1 MTGIA
6 DPKRLAATRLLEL
19 ARDLFQQ
26 NAALEAAGI
35 MINGLTSAW
44 DRVVMAVFEVLG
56 IDSIE
61 AGSLCMVICECA
73 DGSLEINTCIDVLT
87 EQAGLTAKE

>member
-1 MTGIA
+1 MGVVT
-6 DPKRLAATRLLEL
+6 DVQRLAATRLLEL

-35 MINGLTSAW
+35 TINGLTSAW
-44 DRVVMAVFEVLG
+44 DRVVMAVFDVLG
-56 IDSIE
+56 IDSTD

-73 DGSLEINTCIDVLT
+73 DGSLEIITCIDVLT
-87 EQAGLTAKE
+87 EQVGLTAKE